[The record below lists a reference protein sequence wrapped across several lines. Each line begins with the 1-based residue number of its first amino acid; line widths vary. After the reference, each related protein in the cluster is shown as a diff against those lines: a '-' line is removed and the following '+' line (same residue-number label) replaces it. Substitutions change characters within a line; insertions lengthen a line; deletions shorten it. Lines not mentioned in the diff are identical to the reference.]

1 VSRHGPAR
9 VAGTRKKE
17 HQMKKLLFVMMGVI
31 LFAAAPAQAQYED
44 RPVHVNLGGGFTM
57 PVSDVSERFGT
68 GGSFSIGLLFEPPQS
83 PMFAF
88 QVEYSYN
95 GLAGEDAQ
103 IPLFPGPG
111 AVLPSGNALIE
122 SHHNMQYISFNAMVR
137 PGGDAMLKPYVTGGG
152 GAYYRSVSLTT
163 PSVGYTTWC
172 DPYWY
177 VCYPTLVEVDRIIGD
192 RSSWDPGFNLGA
204 GLTFKLGESS
214 LFYVETRWH
223 YMWGPEFT
231 DGQGVVQKA
240 NGQYFPV
247 TFGFRF

>member
-1 VSRHGPAR
+1 
-9 VAGTRKKE
+9 
-17 HQMKKLLFVMMGVI
+17 MKKLLFAGMGVI

-44 RPVHVNLGGGFTM
+44 RPVHVNIGGGFTT

-68 GGSFSIGLLFEPPQS
+68 GGNFSIGLLFEPPQT

-88 QVEYSYN
+88 QVEYAYN
-95 GLAGEDAQ
+95 GLAGQDTE
-103 IPLFPGPG
+103 IPLYPTP
-111 AVLPSGNALIE
+111 VLGGTVGGALIE

-192 RSSWDPGFNLGA
+192 RSSWDPGINIGA
-204 GLTFKLGESS
+204 GLTFKMGDSA

-231 DGQGVVQKA
+231 DTGGVVRKA

-247 TFGFRF
+247 QFGFRF

>member
-1 VSRHGPAR
+1 M
-9 VAGTRKKE
+9 KE
-17 HQMKKLLFVMMGVI
+17 WFGAFLVTLVV
-31 LFAAAPAQAQYED
+31 AAPAYAQGD
-44 RPVHVNLGGGFTM
+44 RPVHVNIGGGFTV

-68 GGSFSIGLLFEPPQS
+68 GGGFNIGLIIEPPAT
-83 PMFAF
+83 PMLGL

-95 GLAGEDAQ
+95 GLAGEETFL
-103 IPLFPGPG
+103 PLSPTP
-111 AVLPSGNALIE
+111 LPAANLGQALIE
-122 SHHNMQYISFNAMVR
+122 SHHSMHYVNFNGILKT
-137 PGGDAMLKPYVTGGG
+137 PGDSALKAYAIGGA

-163 PSVGYTTWC
+163 PDVGYTTYC

-177 VCYPTLVEVDRIIGD
+177 VCYPTYVEIDRVVGD
-192 RSSWDPGFNLGA
+192 RSSWDPGVNVGA
-204 GLTFKLGESS
+204 GITLALGEQA

-231 DGQGVVQKA
+231 DGEGVTRNA